1 MLMSDSSAFVQKL
14 VDLSTNSMST
24 LRALVQTQDAKQRC
38 WRNKMRNF
46 VQQDAN
52 LQQER
57 LSLAMHRLLAILGIA
72 RTRLICS
79 CS

>member
-14 VDLSTNSMST
+14 VDLSTNSMSR
-24 LRALVQTQDAKQRC
+24 LRALVRMQDAKQRC
-38 WRNKMRNF
+38 WRSKMRNS

-57 LSLAMHRLLAILGIA
+57 LSLAMHRRLAILGIA